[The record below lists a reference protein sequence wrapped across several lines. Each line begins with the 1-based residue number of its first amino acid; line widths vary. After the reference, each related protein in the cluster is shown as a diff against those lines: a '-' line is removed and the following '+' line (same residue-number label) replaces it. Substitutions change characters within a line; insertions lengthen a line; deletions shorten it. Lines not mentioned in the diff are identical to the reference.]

1 MCGITGIILNKKFKH
16 NNLEDLIYRM
26 TKKLSHRGPDHNA
39 IWSNQKKDLYI
50 GHARLSILDISKS
63 GNQPMQS
70 SSGRYVITYN
80 GEVYNHNKIRLDM
93 DSIQKTNWKSTSDT
107 ETILEAVE
115 LWGVKNTL
123 EKLSGMFALS
133 LYDKKLNKVFLARDK
148 NGEKPLYYGFYQSS
162 IIFASELKSFFT
174 LNNFSKDINKNSLSY
189 FFKYSYIPEPHSIF
203 NNIFKLKSGS
213 ILEIDLNNFYIVENV
228 TDLEKYSKYYNFFY
242 DQNYFN
248 FEDIKKNLNNSNKEN
263 YLDSILNKAV
273 TSAMI
278 SDVNIGSFLSGGTDS
293 SLITAIMQ
301 KNSEKKIK
309 TFSVL
314 FKERKYNEEYYSKKI
329 SLFLKTD
336 HHELAI
342 NYKDII
348 DQIELLPETFDEPFA
363 DSSQIPSII
372 LSKFASNHI
381 KVALTGDGCDE
392 FFGGY
397 NRYILFSRIN
407 KIINLVP
414 NFLRQK
420 LGALL
425 FSIPFKYINFLENI
439 FFSRIKNFSNISQL
453 DNKIKKLSLIML
465 NCKSEVEIYLSLI
478 KVFQYDDN
486 LVSNNKTFHDKID
499 IYARKTFLKKEL
511 SIEENMMIVDQK
523 FYLSGDILHKVD
535 RSAMFS
541 SLETR
546 MPFLDPSVVF
556 FSSLLPLKDKIYKN
570 EGKIII
576 KNIIQ
581 KYLPKDL
588 INPTK
593 MGFSIPIDEW
603 IRGPLKNWSKDILD
617 KAKNNYYIDSK
628 LLRKYE
634 EEHFSGK
641 HNWGHIIWNIIVFQ
655 KWFQKNCS

>member
-1 MCGITGIILNKKFKH
+1 MCGITGIILNKKFQH
-16 NNLEDLIYRM
+16 INLEDLIYKM
-26 TKKLSHRGPDHNA
+26 TQKLNHRGPDHSA
-39 IWSNQKKDLYI
+39 IWANQKKDLHI
-50 GHARLSILDISKS
+50 GHARLSILDISKN

-80 GEVYNHNKIRLDM
+80 GEVYNHNKIRIDLDN
-93 DSIQKTNWKSTSDT
+93 IKKINWKSTSDT

-133 LYDKKLNKVFLARDK
+133 LYDKKLNKVYLARDK
-148 NGEKPLYYGFYQSS
+148 NGEKPLYYGFYNSS
-162 IIFASELKSFFT
+162 IVFASELKSFFT
-174 LNNFSKDINKNSLSY
+174 LDNFNKDINKNSLSY

-203 NNIFKLKSGS
+203 NNIFKLKPGS
-213 ILEIDLNNFYIVENV
+213 ILEIDLNIFHIIENV
-228 TDLEKYSKYYNFFY
+228 KEFKKYTKYYNFIY
-242 DQNYFN
+242 DKTYFD
-248 FEDIKKNLNNSNKEN
+248 FEEIKKNFYNSDKEN
-263 YLDSILNKAV
+263 NLDSILNKAV
-273 TSAMI
+273 TSSMI

-301 KNSEKKIK
+301 KNSKKKIK

-314 FKERKYNEEYYSKKI
+314 FKERKYNEGHYSKKI

-342 NYKDII
+342 NYQDVL
-348 DQIELLPETFDEPFA
+348 DQIKFLPETFDEPFA
-363 DSSQIPSII
+363 DSSQIPCII

-414 NFLRQK
+414 SFLRKK
-420 LGALL
+420 LGSLL
-425 FSIPFKYINFLENI
+425 FSIPFKYTNFLENF

-453 DNKIKKLSLIML
+453 DNKIKKLILILL
-465 NCKSEVEIYLSLI
+465 NFKTEVEFYLSLI
-478 KVFQYDDN
+478 KVFQYNDN
-486 LVSNNKTFHDKID
+486 LVTNNETYYDEID
-499 IYARKTFLKKEL
+499 IYAKKAFLNQEF
-511 SIEENMMIVDQK
+511 SIEENMMQVDQK

-535 RSAMFS
+535 RSSMFS

-546 MPFLDPSVVF
+546 MPFLNPSVIY
-556 FSSLLPLKDKIYKN
+556 FSSLLSLKDKIYNK

-576 KNIIQ
+576 KNILK
-581 KYLPKDL
+581 KYLPKNL

-593 MGFSIPIDEW
+593 MGFSIPVDEW
-603 IRGPLKNWSKDILD
+603 IRGPLKNWSKEIIN
-617 KAKNNYYIDSK
+617 KAKKNYLIDYK
-628 LLRKYE
+628 LLTKYE
-634 EEHFSGK
+634 DEHFSGK
-641 HNWGHIIWNIIVFQ
+641 HNWGHILWNIIVFQ
-655 KWFQKNCS
+655 QWFQKNCS

>member
-1 MCGITGIILNKKFKH
+1 
-16 NNLEDLIYRM
+16 
-26 TKKLSHRGPDHNA
+26 
-39 IWSNQKKDLYI
+39 
-50 GHARLSILDISKS
+50 
-63 GNQPMQS
+63 
-70 SSGRYVITYN
+70 
-80 GEVYNHNKIRLDM
+80 
-93 DSIQKTNWKSTSDT
+93 
-107 ETILEAVE
+107 
-115 LWGVKNTL
+115 
-123 EKLSGMFALS
+123 
-133 LYDKKLNKVFLARDK
+133 
-148 NGEKPLYYGFYQSS
+148 
-162 IIFASELKSFFT
+162 
-174 LNNFSKDINKNSLSY
+174 
-189 FFKYSYIPEPHSIF
+189 
-203 NNIFKLKSGS
+203 
-213 ILEIDLNNFYIVENV
+213 
-228 TDLEKYSKYYNFFY
+228 
-242 DQNYFN
+242 
-248 FEDIKKNLNNSNKEN
+248 
-263 YLDSILNKAV
+263 
-273 TSAMI
+273 
-278 SDVNIGSFLSGGTDS
+278 
-293 SLITAIMQ
+293 
-301 KNSEKKIK
+301 
-309 TFSVL
+309 
-314 FKERKYNEEYYSKKI
+314 
-329 SLFLKTD
+329 
-336 HHELAI
+336 LAI
-342 NYKDII
+342 NFKDII

-363 DSSQIPSII
+363 DSSQIPSTI

-425 FSIPFKYINFLENI
+425 FSMPFKYINFLENI

-486 LVSNNKTFHDKID
+486 LVLNNKTFHDEID

-511 SIEENMMIVDQK
+511 SIEENMMTVDQK

-546 MPFLDPSVVF
+546 MPFLDPSVIF

-617 KAKNNYYIDSK
+617 KAKKNYYIDSK

>member
-1 MCGITGIILNKKFKH
+1 MCGITGIILNKKFKY
-16 NNLEDLIYRM
+16 NNLEDLIFRM
-26 TKKLSHRGPDHNA
+26 TKKISHRGPDHNA

-93 DSIQKTNWKSTSDT
+93 DTIQKINWKSTSDT

-213 ILEIDLNNFYIVENV
+213 ILEIDLNNFYTVENV

-242 DQNYFN
+242 DENYFN
-248 FEDIKKNLNNSNKEN
+248 FDDIKKNLNNSNKEN

-314 FKERKYNEEYYSKKI
+314 FKERK
-329 SLFLKTD
+329 
-336 HHELAI
+336 
-342 NYKDII
+342 
-348 DQIELLPETFDEPFA
+348 
-363 DSSQIPSII
+363 
-372 LSKFASNHI
+372 
-381 KVALTGDGCDE
+381 
-392 FFGGY
+392 
-397 NRYILFSRIN
+397 
-407 KIINLVP
+407 
-414 NFLRQK
+414 
-420 LGALL
+420 
-425 FSIPFKYINFLENI
+425 
-439 FFSRIKNFSNISQL
+439 
-453 DNKIKKLSLIML
+453 
-465 NCKSEVEIYLSLI
+465 
-478 KVFQYDDN
+478 
-486 LVSNNKTFHDKID
+486 
-499 IYARKTFLKKEL
+499 
-511 SIEENMMIVDQK
+511 
-523 FYLSGDILHKVD
+523 
-535 RSAMFS
+535 
-541 SLETR
+541 
-546 MPFLDPSVVF
+546 
-556 FSSLLPLKDKIYKN
+556 
-570 EGKIII
+570 
-576 KNIIQ
+576 
-581 KYLPKDL
+581 
-588 INPTK
+588 
-593 MGFSIPIDEW
+593 
-603 IRGPLKNWSKDILD
+603 
-617 KAKNNYYIDSK
+617 
-628 LLRKYE
+628 
-634 EEHFSGK
+634 
-641 HNWGHIIWNIIVFQ
+641 
-655 KWFQKNCS
+655 

>member
-1 MCGITGIILNKKFKH
+1 MCGIAGIILNKEFKY
-16 NNLEDLIYRM
+16 NSLEDLIYRM

-39 IWSNQKKDLYI
+39 IWSNQKKNLYI
-50 GHARLSILDISKS
+50 GHARLSILDISKN

-70 SSGRYVITYN
+70 STGRYVITYN
-80 GEVYNHNKIRLDM
+80 GEVYNHNKIRFDI
-93 DSIQKTNWKSTSDT
+93 DSIQKINWKSTSDT

-123 EKLSGMFALS
+123 EKLSGMFALC

-162 IIFASELKSFFT
+162 IVFASELKSFFT

-203 NNIFKLKSGS
+203 NNIFKLKPGS
-213 ILEIDLNNFYIVENV
+213 ILEIDLNNFYTTENV
-228 TDLEKYSKYYNFFY
+228 MHLEKYSNCYNFFY
-242 DQNYFN
+242 DENYFN
-248 FEDIKKNLNNSNKEN
+248 FEDIKKNFYNSESSNN
-263 YLDSILNKAV
+263 LDSILNKAV

-278 SDVNIGSFLSGGTDS
+278 SDVNIGAFLSGGTDS

-301 KNSEKKIK
+301 KNSKKKIK

-336 HHELAI
+336 HYELAVD
-342 NYKDII
+342 YKDII
-348 DQIELLPETFDEPFA
+348 EQIKFLPETFDEPFA
-363 DSSQIPSII
+363 DSSQIPSLI
-372 LSKFASNHI
+372 LSKFASNHV

-397 NRYILFSRIN
+397 NRYILFNKIN

-414 NFLRQK
+414 NFLRHRI
-420 LGALL
+420 GCLL
-425 FSIPFKYINFLENI
+425 FSIPFRYINFLENF
-439 FFSRIKNFSNISQL
+439 FFSRIKSFSNVSQL
-453 DNKIKKLSLIML
+453 DNKIKKLSLILL
-465 NCKSEVEIYLSLI
+465 NCKTEVEMYLSLI
-478 KVFQYDDN
+478 KVFQYNGN
-486 LVSNNKTFHDKID
+486 LVSNNKTFQDEID
-499 IYARKTFLKKEL
+499 IYARKTFLNKEF
-511 SIEENMMIVDQK
+511 SIEENMMEVDQR

-535 RSAMFS
+535 RSSMS
-541 SLETR
+541 NSLETR
-546 MPFLDPSVVF
+546 MPFLNPSVIF
-556 FSSLLPLKDKIYKN
+556 FSSLLSLKDKIYNN

-576 KNIIQ
+576 KNIIK

-603 IRGPLKNWSKDILD
+603 LRGPLKNWSKDIME
-617 KAKNNYYIDSK
+617 KAKKNYLIDSN
-628 LLRKYE
+628 LITKYE

-655 KWFQKNCS
+655 KWFQKNCN

>member
-1 MCGITGIILNKKFKH
+1 MCGIAGIILNKEFKY
-16 NNLEDLIYRM
+16 NSLENLIYRM

-39 IWSNQKKDLYI
+39 IWSNQKKNLYI
-50 GHARLSILDISKS
+50 GHSRLSILDISKN

-70 SSGRYVITYN
+70 STGRYVITYN
-80 GEVYNHNKIRLDM
+80 GEVYNHNKIRFDI
-93 DSIQKTNWKSTSDT
+93 DSIQKINWKSTSDT

-115 LWGVKNTL
+115 LWGVKNSL
-123 EKLSGMFALS
+123 EKLSGMFALC

-162 IIFASELKSFFT
+162 IVFASELKSFFT

-189 FFKYSYIPEPHSIF
+189 FFKYSYIPEPYSIF
-203 NNIFKLKSGS
+203 NNIFKLKPGS
-213 ILEIDLNNFYIVENV
+213 ILEIDLNNFYTTENV
-228 TDLEKYSKYYNFFY
+228 MHLEKYSNCYNFFY
-242 DQNYFN
+242 DENYFN
-248 FEDIKKNLNNSNKEN
+248 FEDIKKNFYNSESANN
-263 YLDSILNKAV
+263 LDSILNKAV

-278 SDVNIGSFLSGGTDS
+278 SDVNIGAFLSGGTDS

-301 KNSEKKIK
+301 KNSKKKIK

-336 HHELAI
+336 HYELAVD
-342 NYKDII
+342 YKDII
-348 DQIELLPETFDEPFA
+348 EQIKFLPETFDEPFA
-363 DSSQIPSII
+363 DSSQIPSLI
-372 LSKFASNHI
+372 LSKFASNHV

-397 NRYILFSRIN
+397 NRYILFNKIN

-414 NFLRQK
+414 NFLRNRI
-420 LGALL
+420 GCLL
-425 FSIPFKYINFLENI
+425 FSIPFRYINFLESF
-439 FFSRIKNFSNISQL
+439 FFSRIKSFSNVSQL
-453 DNKIKKLSLIML
+453 DNKIKKLSLILL
-465 NCKSEVEIYLSLI
+465 NCKTEVEMYLSLI
-478 KVFQYDDN
+478 KVFQYNGN
-486 LVSNNKTFHDKID
+486 LVSNNKTFQDEID
-499 IYARKTFLKKEL
+499 IYARKTFLNTEF
-511 SIEENMMIVDQK
+511 SIEENMMEVDQR

-535 RSAMFS
+535 RSSMS
-541 SLETR
+541 NSLETR
-546 MPFLDPSVVF
+546 MPFLNPSVIF
-556 FSSLLPLKDKIYKN
+556 FSSLLSLKDKIYNN

-576 KNIIQ
+576 KNIIK

-603 IRGPLKNWSKDILD
+603 LRGPLKNWSKDIME
-617 KAKNNYYIDSK
+617 KAKKNYLIDSN
-628 LLRKYE
+628 LITKYE

-655 KWFQKNCS
+655 KWFQKNCN